1 MNRISCQKVNMLC
14 FFLWLINKV
23 YQKTM
28 KVDLLIILYMSLIA
42 NFCIWT
48 CITTLQI
55 DINLI
60 HLLIC
65 IWICGQIYHRSKK
78 IMMSYGVKSP
88 IHMTW
93 EWCSRSMT
101 IKLSQ
106 EFTSENTTRIWH
118 FFTCRRTHRKLIKFN
133 LSQA

>member
-65 IWICGQIYHRSKK
+65 IWICGQIYHIKK
-78 IMMSYGVKSP
+78 IYDELWGKVPYSYD
-88 IHMTW
+88 M
-93 EWCSRSMT
+93 EWCRGMI

-118 FFTCRRTHRKLIKFN
+118 FFTCRRTHRKLITFN